1 MKRFAA
7 LALAACLTLLS
18 ACACALGE
26 ITVDKRDLSVNAGLD
41 RNVTNILVLLQDGE
55 RTDTVMIASI
65 NGKTGRSVMTR
76 LDCAMQLEV
85 RDAGVVPLGEVYA
98 LGAKGSQGLLAVRTI
113 NELLALNINTYVAL
127 DVGQLPEMVA
137 AVGAL
142 NMVFSEAE
150 GEAMGTWTGEN
161 ELSGEA
167 VLDYVRLRL
176 EGDDPALSR
185 GYDALMQLLY
195 QGLNSGDIFGLASLG
210 QKMLAS
216 MDTNL
221 NPLTAMTLVTAVQ
234 GGEDR
239 RELSLPGDAQDSRQ
253 MREAFDQEVYQ

>member
-1 MKRFAA
+1 MKKIAA
-7 LALAACLTLLS
+7 LALALCLT
-18 ACACALGE
+18 AVCACALGE
-26 ITVDKRDLSVNAGLD
+26 ITVEKRDLSQNDALD

-55 RTDTVMIASI
+55 TTDTMMIASI

-85 RDAGVVPLGEVYA
+85 RDAGVVSLGEVYA
-98 LGAKGSQGLLAVRTI
+98 LGAKGSRGLLAVRTV

-142 NMVFSEAE
+142 NMELSEAE
-150 GEAMGTWTGEN
+150 AEAMGVWAGIS
-161 ELSGEA
+161 ELTDEA
-167 VLDYVRLRL
+167 VLSYVRLRL
-176 EGDDPALSR
+176 DGDDPARSR

-210 QKMLAS
+210 QKMLGS

-239 RELSLPGDAQDSRQ
+239 RELSLPGDAQNSRQ
-253 MREAFDQEVYQ
+253 MREAFDREVYQ